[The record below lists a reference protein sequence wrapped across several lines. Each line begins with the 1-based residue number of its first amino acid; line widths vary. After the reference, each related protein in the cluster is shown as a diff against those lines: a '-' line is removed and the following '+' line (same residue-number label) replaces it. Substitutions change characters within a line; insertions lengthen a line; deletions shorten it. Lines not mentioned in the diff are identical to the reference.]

1 LGEGFLTKIT
11 LVRSYA
17 CMGSRVPLQIKCVVE
32 SLAAECAEVPLGVAV
47 ALHVPVQKTLQA
59 ERFATHATRELARVR
74 LTPEGRQLLRLLLLG
89 HIGHHG
95 ILNAVTTVNQL
106 QGSVGGDSK
115 PLLENLNAH
124 LEGRNIH
131 QIFLVIG

>member
-47 ALHVPVQKTLQA
+47 ALHVPVQQA
-59 ERFATHATRELARVR
+59 LEAESFATRATRELAGVG
-74 LTPEGRQLLRLLLLG
+74 LAPQGRELLRLLLLG

-95 ILNAVTTVNQL
+95 VLNAVTTVNQL
-106 QGSVGGDSK
+106 QGSVSGDSK

-124 LEGRNIH
+124 LEGGDIH